1 MGVVHSCN
9 KLKFSQDASQCLD
22 LVRTVIF
29 SFVYSCVRTAL
40 LPPFEMKLFNDLSL
54 PAYWESIGIKQIFQF
69 DVTEEYI

>member
-1 MGVVHSCN
+1 MQQIKIQPGRSAWILYDN
-9 KLKFSQDASQCLD
+9 
-22 LVRTVIF
+22 VIF